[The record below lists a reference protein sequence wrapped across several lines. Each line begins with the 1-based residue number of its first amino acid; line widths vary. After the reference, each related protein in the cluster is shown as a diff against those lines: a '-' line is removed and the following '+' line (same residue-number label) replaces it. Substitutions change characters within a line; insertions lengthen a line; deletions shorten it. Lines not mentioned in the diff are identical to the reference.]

1 MNIEEIRAYCLAKAA
16 TTDGFPFD
24 EVTLVFKVHQKM
36 FALTNLDG
44 DLTINLKCDP
54 ERALQLRE
62 EYTEIIPGWHMNKR
76 LWNTVDLQGR
86 LSDKLIK
93 ELIDHSYDLVYKSL
107 PKKVKAGDL

>member
-1 MNIEEIRAYCLAKAA
+1 MNIEEIRDYCLAKAA

-24 EVTLVFKVHQKM
+24 EVTLVFKVPQKM
-36 FALTNLDG
+36 FALTSLEG
-44 DLTINLKCDP
+44 DLSINLKCDP
-54 ERALQLRE
+54 ERAIQLRE